1 MLRHREP
8 DPTFVRP
15 GMFKAVRRSVA
26 LALGAT
32 LGVIHSANA
41 SGGRIAYV
49 ARVNDVSHLFLMDVD
64 ENGHGSNPR
73 RITQDS
79 EAENYPSW
87 SPDGDFLIY
96 QRDLDGAAI
105 YIIRADGTGQRR
117 LSPTPGFDVTASFS
131 PDGSQIVYARLY
143 GPPEPPNPPQDDL
156 RVMNVDGSGDHSI
169 LQNVRFAVEPR
180 WSIDNKIVFMSLMQ
194 GPGLDI
200 YVMNADG
207 SALEQIT
214 TNGASGLNNG
224 DPVWNADGTRISFG
238 SDRDGGGRV
247 NVFLMTPDGSEVQQ
261 ITHFDPP
268 YEAGDTNWSSDNR
281 KIAFEWD
288 VGGNGQSNP
297 DAYAEVWTMNPDGSS
312 AVSTGIP
319 CAGVGC
325 APRWQPAADEIFR
338 NGFDP

>member
-1 MLRHREP
+1 ML
-8 DPTFVRP
+8 FVRP
-15 GMFKAVRRSVA
+15 GMFNAVRRSVA
-26 LALGAT
+26 LALGAA
-32 LGVIHSANA
+32 LGMVHDADA
-41 SGGRIAYV
+41 TGGHMAYV
-49 ARVNDVSHLFLMDVD
+49 GRVNEVNHLFLMDVD
-64 ENGHGSNPR
+64 ENGRGSNPR
-73 RITQDS
+73 RITQDP
-79 EAENYPSW
+79 EAENYPAW
-87 SPDGDFLIY
+87 SPDGEFLTY

-131 PDGSQIVYARLY
+131 PDGSRIVYSRLY
-143 GPPEPPNPPQDDL
+143 APPEPDSPPQVDL
-156 RVMNVDGSGDHSI
+156 RVMNVDGSADHAI

-200 YVMNADG
+200 YVMNVDG
-207 SALEQIT
+207 SALTQIT
-214 TNGASGLNNG
+214 TNGESGFNNG

-238 SDRDGGGRV
+238 SDREGGGRV
-247 NVFLMTPDGSEVQQ
+247 NVFVMTPVGSDVEQ
-261 ITHFDPP
+261 ITHFEPP
-268 YEAGDTNWSSDNR
+268 YEAGDTNWSSVNR

-288 VGGNGQSNP
+288 VGGNGQSDP

-312 AVSTGIP
+312 AASTGIP

-325 APRWQPAADEIFR
+325 APRWQPASDEIFR